1 MPDKAANLKACL
13 SAKGTI
19 TAAAMDQRGSL
30 KKALKSAGSDPT
42 DEDLVAFKRVV
53 TETLT
58 PYASAILLDPVY
70 GLPASEVRSK
80 SAGLLLAYE
89 KSGYDTDTPGRQGD
103 LLPRWSVRRLAE
115 AGANAVKV
123 LLYYNPFDDADI
135 LEHKHAFTE
144 RVGAECEAEGLP
156 FFLEPV
162 TYDDAV
168 KNPAELAGRKPE
180 MVTATAKEFSKDAYR
195 VDVLKLELPVDAKY
209 VEGLE
214 AAHGNRPAYSQGEA
228 SEHLHAL
235 AEAAGKPFIF
245 LSAGVD
251 MAQFVEA
258 LTFAGEAGVP
268 YNGVLCGRATWKG
281 GIPVYAKEGEA
292 AFRDWLNGEGVA
304 NIEKL
309 NEVLDMYAKP
319 LQI

>member
-1 MPDKAANLKACL
+1 MTDKTDNLKACT

-30 KKALKSAGSDPT
+30 KKALTSAGGNPT
-42 DEDLVAFKRVV
+42 DEDLAIFKRVV

-58 PYASAILLDPVY
+58 PYASAILLDPTY
-70 GLPASEVRSK
+70 GLEAASAR
-80 SAGLLLAYE
+80 AADTGLLLAYE
-89 KSGYDTDTPGRQGD
+89 ASGYDTETPGRLGD

-123 LLYYNPFDDADI
+123 LLYYNPFDDQDI
-135 LEHKHAFTE
+135 LKQKHAFTE

-168 KNPAELAGRKPE
+168 TDPAEFAKRKPE
-180 MVTATAKEFSKDAYR
+180 YVTATAKEFSKDAYR

-214 AAHGNRPAYSQGEA
+214 AAQGNRPAYSQGEA
-228 SEHLHAL
+228 AEHLHAL

-281 GIPVYAKEGEA
+281 GISVYAQKGEA

-304 NIEKL
+304 NIKKL

-319 LQI
+319 LSM